1 MPAAAATN
9 TNGSSKA
16 KTMMEKIAGKAKSQG
31 AMDVEN
37 EVSQLRKELTEL
49 AATITN
55 YGKAEGENIKMQG
68 LVVGEELLARS
79 KETINSLSTQLS
91 SLEKEFAMQ
100 VKQKPVQAL
109 GLAVVFGFVI
119 AALMRR

>member
-1 MPAAAATN
+1 MSSATATN

-16 KTMMEKIAGKAKSQG
+16 KTMMEKIAGKAKSES

-37 EVSQLRKELTEL
+37 EVSQLRTELTEL
-49 AATITN
+49 AATIAN

-68 LVVGEELLARS
+68 LAVGEELLARS
-79 KETINSLSTQLS
+79 KDTINSLSTQLS
-91 SLEKEFAMQ
+91 SLEKEFAIQ

>member
-1 MPAAAATN
+1 MSSAAATN

-16 KTMMEKIAGKAKSQG
+16 KTMMEKISGKAKSAS

-37 EVSQLRKELTEL
+37 EVSQLRTELTEL
-49 AATITN
+49 AATIAN

-68 LVVGEELLARS
+68 LAVGEELLARS
-79 KETINSLSTQLS
+79 KETINSLSTQLA
-91 SLEKEFAMQ
+91 SLEKEFAVQ

-109 GLAVVFGFVI
+109 GLAVIFGFVI
-119 AALMRR
+119 AALIRR